1 MIEEKRAGFIA
12 VIGSPNAGKSTLINH
27 FIGQK
32 VTIVTRKVQ
41 TTRSVIRGICIHKES
56 QLVFSDTP
64 GIFEPKRRLDR
75 AMVEAAWGS
84 SSDAD
89 IILFLYDAQKSGIDN
104 ETNKIL
110 DELGQSRK
118 KKILVLNKV
127 DLVDNKTLL
136 PLIKNFE
143 AICSFDATFIISA
156 LTGEGCKEVLS
167 YLAKNLPKGPWLY
180 PEDEITDLPARLL
193 AAEITREQIFMRLH
207 QELPYATTVETEE
220 WTERDD
226 GAIVINQIIYLK
238 KAGHKKI
245 VIGKNGSMIKMLGKA
260 ARIEIEQILG
270 RPVHLFLFVKV
281 REKWMDDPDRYKIWG
296 LNPNA

>member
-1 MIEEKRAGFIA
+1 MTEEKRSGFIA
-12 VIGSPNAGKSTLINH
+12 VIGSPNSGKSTLINH

-41 TTRSVIRGICIHKES
+41 TTRSVIRGICIHEES

-89 IILFLYDAQKSGIDN
+89 IILFLYDAQKSRIDN

-110 DELGQSRK
+110 NELAQSTK

-127 DLVDNKTLL
+127 DRVDNKTLL

-143 AICSFDATFIISA
+143 ALCSFDATFIISA
-156 LTGEGCKEVLS
+156 LTGEGSKEVLS

-180 PEDEITDLPARLL
+180 PEDDITDLPARLL

-226 GAIVINQIIYLK
+226 GAIVINQTIYLK

-260 ARIEIEQILG
+260 ARIEIEQILE
-270 RPVHLFLFVKV
+270 RSVHLFLFVKV
-281 REKWMDDPDRYKIWG
+281 RENWMDDPDRYKIWG

>member
-1 MIEEKRAGFIA
+1 
-12 VIGSPNAGKSTLINH
+12 
-27 FIGQK
+27 
-32 VTIVTRKVQ
+32 
-41 TTRSVIRGICIHKES
+41 
-56 QLVFSDTP
+56 
-64 GIFEPKRRLDR
+64 
-75 AMVEAAWGS
+75 MVEAAWGS

-89 IILFLYDAQKSGIDN
+89 IILFLYDAQKSRIDN

-110 DELGQSRK
+110 DELGQSTK

-143 AICSFDATFIISA
+143 GLCSFDATFIISA
-156 LTGEGCKEVLS
+156 LTGEGSKEVLS

-260 ARIEIEQILG
+260 ARIEIEQILE
-270 RPVHLFLFVKV
+270 RSVHLFLFVKV
-281 REKWMDDPDRYKIWG
+281 RENWMDDPDRYKIWG

>member
-1 MIEEKRAGFIA
+1 MLEEKRSGFIA
-12 VIGSPNAGKSTLINH
+12 VIGSPNSGKSTLINH

-41 TTRSVIRGICIHKES
+41 TTRSVIRGICIHEES

-89 IILFLYDAQKSGIDN
+89 IILFLYDAQKSRIDN

-110 DELGQSRK
+110 NELAQSTK
-118 KKILVLNKV
+118 KKILVFNKV
-127 DLVDNKTLL
+127 DRVDNKTLL
-136 PLIKNFE
+136 PLIKKFE
-143 AICSFDATFIISA
+143 MLCSFDATFIISA
-156 LTGEGCKEVLS
+156 LTGEGSKEVLS

-180 PEDEITDLPARLL
+180 PEDDITDLPARLL

-260 ARIEIEQILG
+260 ARIEIEQILE
-270 RPVHLFLFVKV
+270 RSVHLFLFVKV
-281 REKWMDDPDRYKIWG
+281 RENWMDDPDRYKIWG

>member
-1 MIEEKRAGFIA
+1 MLEEKRSGFIA
-12 VIGSPNAGKSTLINH
+12 VIGSPNSGKSTLINH

-41 TTRSVIRGICIHKES
+41 TTRSVIRGICIHEES

-136 PLIKNFE
+136 SLIKNFE

-156 LTGEGCKEVLS
+156 LTGEGSKEVLS

-260 ARIEIEQILG
+260 ARLEIEQILE
-270 RPVHLFLFVKV
+270 RSVHLFLFVKV

>member
-1 MIEEKRAGFIA
+1 MLEEKRSGFIA
-12 VIGSPNAGKSTLINH
+12 VIGSPNSGKSTLINH

-41 TTRSVIRGICIHKES
+41 TTRSVIRGICLYGES

-89 IILFLYDAQKSGIDN
+89 IILFLYDAQQSRIDN
-104 ETNKIL
+104 ETNKSL
-110 DELGQSRK
+110 NELAQSAK

-143 AICSFDATFIISA
+143 GLCSFDATFIISA
-156 LTGEGCKEVLS
+156 LTGEGSKEVLS

-180 PEDEITDLPARLL
+180 PEDDITDLPARLL

-245 VIGKNGSMIKMLGKA
+245 VIGKNGSMIKMLGEA
-260 ARIEIEQILG
+260 ARIEIEQILE
-270 RPVHLFLFVKV
+270 RSVHLFLFVKV
-281 REKWMDDPDRYKIWG
+281 RENWMDDPDRYKIWG

>member
-75 AMVEAAWGS
+75 AMVEAAWSS

-136 PLIKNFE
+136 SLIKNFE

-156 LTGEGCKEVLS
+156 LTGEGSKEVLS

-260 ARIEIEQILG
+260 ARLEIEQILE
-270 RPVHLFLFVKV
+270 RSVHLFLFVKV

>member
-1 MIEEKRAGFIA
+1 MLEEKRSGFIA
-12 VIGSPNAGKSTLINH
+12 VIGSPNSGKSTLINH

-41 TTRSVIRGICIHKES
+41 TTRSVIRGICIHEES

-127 DLVDNKTLL
+127 DLVDKKTLL

-143 AICSFDATFIISA
+143 SICSFDATFIVSA
-156 LTGEGCKEVLS
+156 LTGEGSKEVLS

-260 ARIEIEQILG
+260 ARIEIEQILE
-270 RPVHLFLFVKV
+270 RSVHLFLFVKV

>member
-41 TTRSVIRGICIHKES
+41 TTRSVIRGICIHRES

-143 AICSFDATFIISA
+143 SICSFDATFIVSA
-156 LTGEGCKEVLS
+156 LTGEGSKEVLS

-260 ARIEIEQILG
+260 ARLEIEQILE
-270 RPVHLFLFVKV
+270 RSVHLFLFVKV

>member
-1 MIEEKRAGFIA
+1 MLEEKRSGFIA
-12 VIGSPNAGKSTLINH
+12 VIGTPNSGKSTLINH

-41 TTRSVIRGICIHKES
+41 TTRSVIRGICIHEES

-89 IILFLYDAQKSGIDN
+89 IILFLYDAQKSGIDS

-110 DELGQSRK
+110 HELGQSRQ

-156 LTGEGCKEVLS
+156 LTGEGSKEVLS

-260 ARIEIEQILG
+260 ARIEIEQILE
-270 RPVHLFLFVKV
+270 RSVHLFLFVKV

>member
-1 MIEEKRAGFIA
+1 MLEEKRAGFIA
-12 VIGSPNAGKSTLINH
+12 VIGSPNSGKSTLINH

-110 DELGQSRK
+110 NELAQSRK

-156 LTGEGCKEVLS
+156 LTGEGSKEVLS

-180 PEDEITDLPARLL
+180 PEDDITDLPARLL

-260 ARIEIEQILG
+260 ARIEIEQILE
-270 RPVHLFLFVKV
+270 RSVHLFLFVKV

>member
-75 AMVEAAWGS
+75 AMVEAAWSS

-136 PLIKNFE
+136 SLIKNFE

-156 LTGEGCKEVLS
+156 LTGEGSKEVLS

-260 ARIEIEQILG
+260 ARIEIEQILE
-270 RPVHLFLFVKV
+270 RSVHLFLFVKV
-281 REKWMDDPDRYKIWG
+281 REKWMDYPDRYKIWG

>member
-12 VIGSPNAGKSTLINH
+12 VIGSPNSGKSTLINH

-84 SSDAD
+84 SSDSD
-89 IILFLYDAQKSGIDN
+89 IILFLYDAQKSRIDD

-136 PLIKNFE
+136 SLIKNFE

-156 LTGEGCKEVLS
+156 LTGEGSKEVLS

-260 ARIEIEQILG
+260 ARIEIEQILE
-270 RPVHLFLFVKV
+270 RSVHLFLFVKV

>member
-1 MIEEKRAGFIA
+1 MLEEKRSGFIA
-12 VIGSPNAGKSTLINH
+12 VIGSPNSGKSTLINH

-41 TTRSVIRGICIHKES
+41 TTRSVIRGICLYGES

-75 AMVEAAWGS
+75 AMVEAAWAS

-89 IILFLYDAQKSGIDN
+89 IILFLYDAQQSRIDN
-104 ETNKIL
+104 ETNKSL
-110 DELGQSRK
+110 NELAQSAK

-143 AICSFDATFIISA
+143 GLCSFDATFIISA
-156 LTGEGCKEVLS
+156 LTGEGSKEVLS

-180 PEDEITDLPARLL
+180 PEDDITDLPARLF

-260 ARIEIEQILG
+260 ARIEIEQILE
-270 RPVHLFLFVKV
+270 RSVHLFLFVKV
-281 REKWMDDPDRYKIWG
+281 RENWMDDPDRYKIWG

>member
-1 MIEEKRAGFIA
+1 MLEEKRAGFIA
-12 VIGSPNAGKSTLINH
+12 VIGPPNSGKSTLINH

-32 VTIVTRKVQ
+32 ITIVTRKVQ
-41 TTRSVIRGICIHKES
+41 TTRSVIRGICIHKKA

-75 AMVEAAWGS
+75 AMVEAAWSS

-89 IILFLYDAQKSGIDN
+89 IILFLYDAQKIKIN
-104 ETNKIL
+104 EETNKIL
-110 DELGQSRK
+110 DELGQSAR
-118 KKILVLNKV
+118 KKILVFNKV
-127 DLVDNKTLL
+127 DLVDNKALL

-143 AICSFDATFIISA
+143 AICSFDATFMISA
-156 LTGEGCKEVLS
+156 LTGEGSKDVLD
-167 YLAKNLPKGPWLY
+167 YLAKNLPMGPWLY
-180 PEDEITDLPARLL
+180 PEDDITDLPERLL

-207 QELPYATTVETEE
+207 QELPYGTTVETEE

-238 KAGHKKI
+238 KSGHKKI
-245 VIGKNGSMIKMLGKA
+245 VIGKNGSMIKSLGKA
-260 ARIEIEQILG
+260 ARIEIEQILE
-270 RPVHLFLFVKV
+270 RSVHLFLFVKV

>member
-41 TTRSVIRGICIHKES
+41 TTRSVIRGICIHKGS

-75 AMVEAAWGS
+75 AMVEAAWSS

-136 PLIKNFE
+136 SLIKNFE

-156 LTGEGCKEVLS
+156 LTGEGSKEVLS

-260 ARIEIEQILG
+260 ARLEIEQILE
-270 RPVHLFLFVKV
+270 RSVHLFLFVKV

>member
-84 SSDAD
+84 SSDSD
-89 IILFLYDAQKSGIDN
+89 IILFLYDAQKSRIDN

-156 LTGEGCKEVLS
+156 LTGEGSKEVMS

-296 LNPNA
+296 LNPNV

>member
-1 MIEEKRAGFIA
+1 MLEEKRSGFIA
-12 VIGSPNAGKSTLINH
+12 VIGAPNSGKSTLINH

-41 TTRSVIRGICIHKES
+41 TTRSVIRGICIHEES

-75 AMVEAAWGS
+75 AMVEAAWSS

-143 AICSFDATFIISA
+143 SICSFDATFIVSA
-156 LTGEGCKEVLS
+156 LTGEGSKEVLS

-260 ARIEIEQILG
+260 ARLEIEQILE
-270 RPVHLFLFVKV
+270 RSVHLFLFVKV

>member
-1 MIEEKRAGFIA
+1 MIEEKRAGFVA

-89 IILFLYDAQKSGIDN
+89 IILFLYDAQKTGIDN

-118 KKILVLNKV
+118 KKVLVLNKV

-143 AICSFDATFIISA
+143 SICSFDATFIISA
-156 LTGEGCKEVLS
+156 LTGEGSKEVLS

-260 ARIEIEQILG
+260 ARLEIEQILE
-270 RPVHLFLFVKV
+270 RSVHLFLFVKV

>member
-1 MIEEKRAGFIA
+1 MLEEKRAGFVA
-12 VIGSPNAGKSTLINH
+12 VIGSPNSGKSTLINH

-32 VTIVTRKVQ
+32 ITIVTRKVQ
-41 TTRSVIRGICIHKES
+41 TTRSVIRGICIHEES

-143 AICSFDATFIISA
+143 SICSFDATFIVSA
-156 LTGEGCKEVLS
+156 LTGEGSKEVLS

-260 ARIEIEQILG
+260 ARLEIEQILE
-270 RPVHLFLFVKV
+270 RSVHLFLFVKV

>member
-84 SSDAD
+84 SSDSD
-89 IILFLYDAQKSGIDN
+89 IILFLYDAQKSRIDD

-136 PLIKNFE
+136 SLIKNFE

-156 LTGEGCKEVLS
+156 LTGEGSKEVLS

-260 ARIEIEQILG
+260 SRIEIEQILE
-270 RPVHLFLFVKV
+270 RSVHLFLFVKV
-281 REKWMDDPDRYKIWG
+281 RENWMDDPDRYKIWG

>member
-156 LTGEGCKEVLS
+156 LTGEGSKEVLS

-260 ARIEIEQILG
+260 ARIEIEQILE
-270 RPVHLFLFVKV
+270 RSVHLFLFVKV
-281 REKWMDDPDRYKIWG
+281 REKWMDDPDRYKVWG

>member
-1 MIEEKRAGFIA
+1 MLEEKRSGFIA
-12 VIGSPNAGKSTLINH
+12 VIGSPNSGKSTLINH

-41 TTRSVIRGICIHKES
+41 TTRSVIRGICLYGES

-75 AMVEAAWGS
+75 AMVEAAWAS

-89 IILFLYDAQKSGIDN
+89 IILFLYDAQQSRIDN
-104 ETNKIL
+104 ETNKSL
-110 DELGQSRK
+110 NELAQSAK

-143 AICSFDATFIISA
+143 GLCSFDATFIISA
-156 LTGEGCKEVLS
+156 LTGEGSKEVLS

-180 PEDEITDLPARLL
+180 PEDDITDLPARLF

-220 WTERDD
+220 WTERED

-245 VIGKNGSMIKMLGKA
+245 IIGKNGSMIKMLGKA
-260 ARIEIEQILG
+260 ARIEIEQILE
-270 RPVHLFLFVKV
+270 RSVHLFLFVKV
-281 REKWMDDPDRYKIWG
+281 RENWMDDPDRYKIWG

>member
-1 MIEEKRAGFIA
+1 MLEEKRSGFIA
-12 VIGSPNAGKSTLINH
+12 VIGSPNSGKSTLINH

-41 TTRSVIRGICIHKES
+41 TTRSVIRGICIHEES

-89 IILFLYDAQKSGIDN
+89 IILFLYDAQKSRQDN

-110 DELGQSRK
+110 NELAQSTK

-143 AICSFDATFIISA
+143 GLCSFDATFIISA
-156 LTGEGCKEVLS
+156 LTGEGSKEVLS

-180 PEDEITDLPARLL
+180 PEDDITDLPARLL

-260 ARIEIEQILG
+260 ARIEIEQILE
-270 RPVHLFLFVKV
+270 RSVHLFLFVKV
-281 REKWMDDPDRYKIWG
+281 RENWMDDPDRYKIWG

>member
-41 TTRSVIRGICIHKES
+41 TTRSVIRGICIHEES

-127 DLVDNKTLL
+127 DRVDNKTLL

-143 AICSFDATFIISA
+143 ALCSFDATFIISA
-156 LTGEGCKEVLS
+156 LTGEGSKEVLS

-180 PEDEITDLPARLL
+180 PEDDITDLPARLL

-226 GAIVINQIIYLK
+226 GAIVINQTIYLK

-260 ARIEIEQILG
+260 ARIEIEQILE
-270 RPVHLFLFVKV
+270 RSVHLFLFVKV

>member
-1 MIEEKRAGFIA
+1 MLEEKRSGFIA
-12 VIGSPNAGKSTLINH
+12 VIGSPNSGKSTLINH

-89 IILFLYDAQKSGIDN
+89 IILFLYDAQKSRIDN

-110 DELGQSRK
+110 NELAQSTK

-143 AICSFDATFIISA
+143 GLCSFDATFIISA
-156 LTGEGCKEVLS
+156 LTGEGSKEVLS

-180 PEDEITDLPARLL
+180 PEDDITDLPARLL

-260 ARIEIEQILG
+260 ARIEIEQILE
-270 RPVHLFLFVKV
+270 RSVHLFLFVKV
-281 REKWMDDPDRYKIWG
+281 RENWMDDPDRYKIWG

>member
-84 SSDAD
+84 SSDSD
-89 IILFLYDAQKSGIDN
+89 IILFLYDAQKSRIDN

-136 PLIKNFE
+136 SLIKNFE

-156 LTGEGCKEVLS
+156 LTGEGSKEVLS

-193 AAEITREQIFMRLH
+193 AAEITREQIFMKLH

-260 ARIEIEQILG
+260 ARIEIEQILE
-270 RPVHLFLFVKV
+270 RSVHLFLFVKV

>member
-1 MIEEKRAGFIA
+1 
-12 VIGSPNAGKSTLINH
+12 
-27 FIGQK
+27 
-32 VTIVTRKVQ
+32 
-41 TTRSVIRGICIHKES
+41 
-56 QLVFSDTP
+56 
-64 GIFEPKRRLDR
+64 
-75 AMVEAAWGS
+75 MVEAAWGS

-89 IILFLYDAQKSGIDN
+89 IILFLYDAQKSRIDN

-118 KKILVLNKV
+118 KKILVINKV

-136 PLIKNFE
+136 SLIKNFE
-143 AICSFDATFIISA
+143 ALCSFHATFIISA
-156 LTGEGCKEVLS
+156 LTGEGSKEVLR

-238 KAGHKKI
+238 KAGHKINVPFSPGRGDARQDQTDINSFGLLEPKADGFRNYLNGGASI
-245 VIGKNGSMIKMLGKA
+245 VSAEEKLVDKA
-260 ARIEIEQILG
+260 QLMGLTAPEMTVLIA
-270 RPVHLFLFVKV
+270 VSYTHLTLPTN
-281 REKWMDDPDRYKIWG
+281 REV
-296 LNPNA
+296 

>member
-1 MIEEKRAGFIA
+1 MLEEKRSGFIA
-12 VIGSPNAGKSTLINH
+12 VIGSPNSGKSTLINH

-41 TTRSVIRGICIHKES
+41 TTRSVIRGICIHEES

-127 DLVDNKTLL
+127 DLVDKKTLL

-143 AICSFDATFIISA
+143 SICSFDATFIVSA
-156 LTGEGCKEVLS
+156 LTGERSKEVLS
-167 YLAKNLPKGPWLY
+167 YLAKNLPRGPWLY

-260 ARIEIEQILG
+260 ARIEIEQILE
-270 RPVHLFLFVKV
+270 RSVHLFLFVKV

>member
-1 MIEEKRAGFIA
+1 MLEEKRSGFIA
-12 VIGSPNAGKSTLINH
+12 VIGSPNSGKSTLINH

-41 TTRSVIRGICIHKES
+41 TTRSVIRGICIHEES

-89 IILFLYDAQKSGIDN
+89 IILFLYDAQKSRQDN

-110 DELGQSRK
+110 NELAQSTK
-118 KKILVLNKV
+118 KKILVVNKV

-143 AICSFDATFIISA
+143 GLCSFDATFIISA
-156 LTGEGCKEVLS
+156 LTGEGSKEVLS

-180 PEDEITDLPARLL
+180 PEDDITDLPARLL

-260 ARIEIEQILG
+260 ARIEIEQILE
-270 RPVHLFLFVKV
+270 RSVHLFLFVKV
-281 REKWMDDPDRYKIWG
+281 RENWMDDPDRYKIWG

>member
-41 TTRSVIRGICIHKES
+41 TTRSVIRGICIHEES

-84 SSDAD
+84 SIDAD

-143 AICSFDATFIISA
+143 SICSFDATFIISA
-156 LTGEGCKEVLS
+156 LTGEGSKEVLS

-260 ARIEIEQILG
+260 ARLEIEQILE
-270 RPVHLFLFVKV
+270 RSVHLFLFVKV

>member
-1 MIEEKRAGFIA
+1 MLEEKRSGFIA
-12 VIGSPNAGKSTLINH
+12 VIGSPNSGKSTLINH

-41 TTRSVIRGICIHKES
+41 TTRSVIRGICIHEES

-89 IILFLYDAQKSGIDN
+89 IILFLYDAQKSRIGN

-110 DELGQSRK
+110 NELAQSTK
-118 KKILVLNKV
+118 KRILVLNKV
-127 DLVDNKTLL
+127 DRVDNKTLL

-143 AICSFDATFIISA
+143 ALCSFDATFIISA
-156 LTGEGCKEVLS
+156 LTGEGSKEVLS

-180 PEDEITDLPARLL
+180 PEDDITDLPARLL

-226 GAIVINQIIYLK
+226 GAIVINQTIYLK

-260 ARIEIEQILG
+260 ARIEIEQILE
-270 RPVHLFLFVKV
+270 RSVHLFLFVKV
-281 REKWMDDPDRYKIWG
+281 RENWMDDPDRYKVWG

>member
-1 MIEEKRAGFIA
+1 MLEEKRSGFIA
-12 VIGSPNAGKSTLINH
+12 VIGSPNSGKSTLINH

-41 TTRSVIRGICIHKES
+41 TTRSVIRGICLYGES

-89 IILFLYDAQKSGIDN
+89 IILFLYDAQQSRIDN
-104 ETNKIL
+104 ETNKSL
-110 DELGQSRK
+110 NKLAQSAK

-143 AICSFDATFIISA
+143 GLCSFDATFIISA
-156 LTGEGCKEVLS
+156 LTGEGSKEVLS

-180 PEDEITDLPARLL
+180 PEDDITDLPARLF

-260 ARIEIEQILG
+260 ARIEIEQILE
-270 RPVHLFLFVKV
+270 RSVHLFLFVKV
-281 REKWMDDPDRYKIWG
+281 RENWMDDPDRYKIWG

>member
-1 MIEEKRAGFIA
+1 MLEEKRSGFIA
-12 VIGSPNAGKSTLINH
+12 VIGSPNSGKSTLINH

-41 TTRSVIRGICIHKES
+41 TTRSVIRGICIHEES

-89 IILFLYDAQKSGIDN
+89 IILFLYDAQKSRIDN

-110 DELGQSRK
+110 NELAQSTK

-127 DLVDNKTLL
+127 DRVDNKTLL

-143 AICSFDATFIISA
+143 ALCSFDATFIISA
-156 LTGEGCKEVLS
+156 LTGEGSKEVLS

-260 ARIEIEQILG
+260 ARIEIEQILE
-270 RPVHLFLFVKV
+270 RSVHLFLFVKV

>member
-1 MIEEKRAGFIA
+1 MLEEKRSGFIA
-12 VIGSPNAGKSTLINH
+12 VIGSPNSGKSTLINH

-41 TTRSVIRGICIHKES
+41 TTRSVIRGICLYGES

-89 IILFLYDAQKSGIDN
+89 IILFLYDAQQSRIDN
-104 ETNKIL
+104 ETNKSL
-110 DELGQSRK
+110 NKLAQSAK

-143 AICSFDATFIISA
+143 GLCSFDATFIISA
-156 LTGEGCKEVLS
+156 LTGEGSKEVLS

-180 PEDEITDLPARLL
+180 PEDDITDLPARLL

-245 VIGKNGSMIKMLGKA
+245 VIGKNGSMIKSLGQA
-260 ARIEIEQILG
+260 ARIEIEQILE
-270 RPVHLFLFVKV
+270 RSVHLFLFVKV
-281 REKWMDDPDRYKIWG
+281 RENWMDDPDRYKIWG
-296 LNPNA
+296 LNPNS

>member
-84 SSDAD
+84 SIDAD

-143 AICSFDATFIISA
+143 SICSFDATFIISA
-156 LTGEGCKEVLS
+156 FTGEGSKEVLS

-260 ARIEIEQILG
+260 ARLEIEQILE
-270 RPVHLFLFVKV
+270 RSVHLFLFVKV

>member
-143 AICSFDATFIISA
+143 SICSFDATFIVSA
-156 LTGEGCKEVLS
+156 LTGEGSKEVLS

-245 VIGKNGSMIKMLGKA
+245 IIGKNGSMIKMLGKA
-260 ARIEIEQILG
+260 ARLEIEQILE
-270 RPVHLFLFVKV
+270 RSVHLFLFVKV

>member
-1 MIEEKRAGFIA
+1 MLEEKRAGFIA
-12 VIGSPNAGKSTLINH
+12 VIGSPNSGKSTLINH

-32 VTIVTRKVQ
+32 ITIVTRKVQ
-41 TTRSVIRGICIHKES
+41 TTRSVIRGICIHEES

-84 SSDAD
+84 SGDAD
-89 IILFLYDAQKSGIDN
+89 IILFLYDAQKSRIDD

-110 DELGQSRK
+110 DELGQSAK
-118 KKILVLNKV
+118 KKILVFNKV
-127 DLVDNKTLL
+127 DLVNNKTLL
-136 PLIKNFE
+136 PLIKGFE

-156 LTGEGCKEVLS
+156 LTGEGCKEVMS

-260 ARIEIEQILG
+260 ARIEIEQILE
-270 RPVHLFLFVKV
+270 RSVHLFLFVKV
-281 REKWMDDPDRYKIWG
+281 RENWMDDPDRYKIWG

>member
-1 MIEEKRAGFIA
+1 MLEEKRSGFIA
-12 VIGSPNAGKSTLINH
+12 VIGSPNSGKSTLINH

-41 TTRSVIRGICIHKES
+41 TTRSVIRGICIHEES

-89 IILFLYDAQKSGIDN
+89 IILFLYDAQKSRIDN

-110 DELGQSRK
+110 NELAQSTK
-118 KKILVLNKV
+118 KKILVFNKV
-127 DLVDNKTLL
+127 DRVDNKTLL
-136 PLIKNFE
+136 PLIKKFE
-143 AICSFDATFIISA
+143 MLCSFDATFIISA
-156 LTGEGCKEVLS
+156 LTGEGSKEVLS

-180 PEDEITDLPARLL
+180 PEDDITDLPARLL

-226 GAIVINQIIYLK
+226 GAIVINQTIYLK

-260 ARIEIEQILG
+260 ARIEIEQILE
-270 RPVHLFLFVKV
+270 RSVHLFLFVKV